1 MLLIVGGLTLIFV
14 NDLNATKLSKY
25 THTAERLVIFDT
37 DQGVD
42 DGLALLALLKA
53 EKSFRNIKVL
63 AITCVTGNT
72 DLVNVM
78 KNSLRILHDSN
89 RMDVNEITFYLFE
102 RLLLHT
108 FYLKSGCSFLC
119 MFFKRP
125 LV

>member
-14 NDLNATKLSKY
+14 NGSNATKLSNY

-53 EKSFRNIKVL
+53 EKSFRNNKVL

-78 KNSLRILHDSN
+78 KNSLRVLHDSN
-89 RMDVNEITFYLFE
+89 RMDVNEINFYLFE
-102 RLLLHT
+102 RLLLQT
-108 FYLKSGCSFLC
+108 FYLSIYLKNGCSFH
-119 MFFKRP
+119 
-125 LV
+125 